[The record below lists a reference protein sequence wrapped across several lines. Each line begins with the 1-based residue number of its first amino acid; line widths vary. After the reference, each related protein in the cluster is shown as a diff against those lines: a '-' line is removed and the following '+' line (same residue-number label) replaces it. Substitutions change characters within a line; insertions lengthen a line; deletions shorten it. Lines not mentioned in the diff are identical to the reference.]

1 MISGRWAGCGQSA
14 WAARLTCHLVY
25 LRLTT
30 RGNDRARR
38 LWVETPCE
46 EGGGGLPEPGEL
58 PFRGKSRPVGRCH
71 GRFGVQ
77 QRTRPGLGLGRR

>member
-1 MISGRWAGCGQSA
+1 MGWLWPVGVGCPFDVPFGVLAFDDAGERSGSSFG
-14 WAARLTCHLVY
+14 
-25 LRLTT
+25 
-30 RGNDRARR
+30 
-38 LWVETPCE
+38 VETPCE